1 MKKVQLGCGNN
12 RFPGWTN
19 VDLEPGA
26 DIIMDLSKGN
36 LPFASGEIDFIY
48 SEHFIEH
55 ITREQGI
62 ALFVECARTLKA
74 GGTMRLSTPDLLT
87 ICSDYQGGKLD
98 RWETVGWVPLTPCQL
113 VNGGLRLWQHQFVY
127 DFDELKANLLVA
139 GFSIVTK
146 QVYRESSS
154 AELKG
159 LETRPY
165 CEDLIVEAIK

>member
-74 GGTMRLSTPDLLT
+74 GGTMRLSTIRAENWIAGRLL
-87 ICSDYQGGKLD
+87 
-98 RWETVGWVPLTPCQL
+98 
-113 VNGGLRLWQHQFVY
+113 
-127 DFDELKANLLVA
+127 A
-139 GFSIVTK
+139 GCHSPRV
-146 QVYRESSS
+146 S
-154 AELKG
+154 
-159 LETRPY
+159 
-165 CEDLIVEAIK
+165 